1 MKMNK
6 IVAGVSAAALA
17 VSALATSA
25 FAANGEWTVKV
36 TDPKLASAK
45 ITLEK
50 TIVASPDADLTPA
63 DLDDFQSDGSEITA
77 KIEQTVTGSDGIYDL
92 EFNGTM
98 SFNEVGKVSYNDRT
112 SASKTADVTGTG
124 SASIDKVV
132 VGGGLNKEVKMKV
145 TGLNDL
151 TKQAFGAVTGYEKY
165 STKPTL
171 KITLT
176 TTVWS
181 AQNLYDVLGAT
192 DYNKWFKA
200 TDESGKGLPKN
211 ADNLKAALSK
221 DLVKANGSLIKVT
234 TTGAKNSAL
243 NTIITGWDV
252 KAIDYTEGE
261 DPCVLKDGGTYIER
275 PIPFKGNFNFDAL
288 KAMSNGG
295 TVTIK
300 FDKAVSADSQYSIN
314 ILFEN
319 ANLYLGSTNSYNV
332 TGDTLTFDMPAD
344 FSGTLNGI
352 YGYPVM
358 TISSTDWTMP
368 DKCSIVSVTLKAK
381 DGADVAEATTTAPK
395 ANDGDTQT
403 NKPADTNK
411 PSSNGGDKNQPTG
424 VAIAIVPAIVAAAG
438 VVISKKRK

>member
-1 MKMNK
+1 MNK

-45 ITLEK
+45 ITLEA
-50 TIVASPDADLTPA
+50 TVTPDGDVTPA
-63 DLDDFQSDGSEITA
+63 DLNAFQANASEIKAVLT
-77 KIEQTVTGSDGIYDL
+77 QTVTGSDGIYDL
-92 EFNGTM
+92 EFDGTM
-98 SFNEVGKVSYNDRT
+98 TFNEVGKINYTDQTT
-112 SASKTADVTGTG
+112 SAKKSTEAIGTG
-124 SASIDKVV
+124 SASIEKLAI
-132 VGGGLNKEVKMKV
+132 GGGLTKEVKMKV
-145 TGLNDL
+145 TGLDDL
-151 TKQAFGAVTGYEKY
+151 AKQALGAVDSFEKY

-171 KITLT
+171 KLTLT

-192 DYNKWFKA
+192 DYNKWFK
-200 TDESGKGLPKN
+200 DKDGSGKGLPKN
-211 ADNLKAALSK
+211 ADNLKTALSK
-221 DLVKANGSLIKVT
+221 GLVKANGSLIT
-234 TTGAKNSAL
+234 ATISGAACGTL
-243 NTIITGWDV
+243 NGTIDDWDV
-252 KAIDYTEGE
+252 KAIECTEGE
-261 DPCVLKDGGTYIER
+261 DPFVLKDGSTYTDAI
-275 PIPFKGNFNFDAL
+275 IPFKGNFNFDAL

-300 FDKAVSADSQYSIN
+300 FDKSVSADSQYSLN

-332 TGDTLTFDMPAD
+332 VGDTLTFDMPAD

-358 TISSTDWTMP
+358 TVGSTDWTMP

-381 DGADVAEATTTAPK
+381 DGSQVVEATTTAPQ
-395 ANDGDTQT
+395 ANDGDTNSNKPAET
-403 NKPADTNK
+403 NKPASN
-411 PSSNGGDKNQPTG
+411 NGGDKNQPTG

>member
-1 MKMNK
+1 M
-6 IVAGVSAAALA
+6 
-17 VSALATSA
+17 
-25 FAANGEWTVKV
+25 
-36 TDPKLASAK
+36 
-45 ITLEK
+45 
-50 TIVASPDADLTPA
+50 
-63 DLDDFQSDGSEITA
+63 
-77 KIEQTVTGSDGIYDL
+77 
-92 EFNGTM
+92 
-98 SFNEVGKVSYNDRT
+98 
-112 SASKTADVTGTG
+112 
-124 SASIDKVV
+124 
-132 VGGGLNKEVKMKV
+132 
-145 TGLNDL
+145 
-151 TKQAFGAVTGYEKY
+151 
-165 STKPTL
+165 
-171 KITLT
+171 
-176 TTVWS
+176 
-181 AQNLYDVLGAT
+181 
-192 DYNKWFKA
+192 
-200 TDESGKGLPKN
+200 
-211 ADNLKAALSK
+211 
-221 DLVKANGSLIKVT
+221 VKANGSLIT
-234 TTGAKNSAL
+234 ATISGAANASL
-243 NTIITGWDV
+243 NTTISNWNV

-261 DPCVLKDGGTYIER
+261 DPFVLKDGSTYTDAI
-275 PIPFKGNFNFDAL
+275 IPFKGNFNFDAL

-300 FDKAVSADSQYSIN
+300 FDKSVSADSQYSLN

-332 TGDTLTFDMPAD
+332 VGDTLTFDMPAD

-358 TISSTDWTMP
+358 TVGSTDWTMP

>member
-45 ITLEK
+45 VTLEA
-50 TIVASPDADLTPA
+50 TVSPAGDVTPA
-63 DLDDFQSDGSEITA
+63 DLNAFQADGSEIKAVLT
-77 KIEQTVTGSDGIYDL
+77 QTVTGSDGIYDL
-92 EFNGTM
+92 EFDGTM
-98 SFNEVGKVSYNDRT
+98 TFNEVGKINYKDQTT
-112 SASKTADVTGTG
+112 SADKSTEATGTG
-124 SASIDKVV
+124 TASI
-132 VGGGLNKEVKMKV
+132 
-145 TGLNDL
+145 
-151 TKQAFGAVTGYEKY
+151 EK
-165 STKPTL
+165 L
-171 KITLT
+171 AIT

-181 AQNLYDVLGAT
+181 AQNLKDVLGAT
-192 DYNKWFKA
+192 EYAKWFKA
-200 TDESGKGLPKN
+200 VDESGKGLPKN
-211 ADNLKAALSK
+211 ADNLKTALSK
-221 DLVKANGSLIKVT
+221 DLVKANGSLIT
-234 TTGAKNSAL
+234 ATISGAANASL
-243 NTIITGWDV
+243 NTTISNWNV

-261 DPCVLKDGGTYIER
+261 DPFVLKDGSTYTDAI
-275 PIPFKGNFNFDAL
+275 IPFKGNFNFDAL

-300 FDKAVSADSQYSIN
+300 FDKSVSADSQYSLN

-332 TGDTLTFDMPAD
+332 VGDTLTFDMPAD

-358 TISSTDWTMP
+358 TVGSTDWTMP